1 MIPTATVIPDVAQAV
16 CDNPALKYLPA
27 CVAGKAAG
35 DVAGAAATAI
45 EFGKDPL
52 GYIAQQLQFAAA
64 GLAKSVLGGLQDITH
79 PDLGQA
85 WFTGSYAVSF
95 GIAIFVMTILFGV
108 QLVQLARRQVSG
120 EEVSSTLSFYIPAF
134 FFGSLFGP
142 MLGTLLVSLSGALS
156 ESLVDWGISSN
167 AAATTELLVRNIAA
181 GNEIATAFG
190 AVTAIVLY
198 LCLIVA
204 LLLTFLVLLVIL
216 VTLYLTGVLIPL
228 SLVWLTSPTQRRR
241 GMRLV
246 SVWLGLNFSHI
257 LIFLLLGFA
266 FRMVN
271 GLVITSQGAG
281 LQGLANLALA
291 AITLFAVTLSPFR
304 FMKLGNAVLPSDG
317 PDSGGRPSLPAAPSG
332 VGPLVQQA
340 ARDSQTAQTSRS
352 NPSPAETAPSTG
364 SGAGASAASAGG
376 AGAGPSLT
384 GRVKA
389 RPGGSSVSGIEAGE
403 GPSIGSGAGSGS
415 GIGGG
420 SSPLGA
426 KPGGTG
432 TATTTAT
439 AAPKLAPPPAPTPA
453 LSTAGGGAGAA
464 GSAGAAAETATA
476 VEATGAAAS
485 ASGVG
490 AVAGV
495 PLMAAGV
502 AFSAASNAVKHVGEL
517 ADIASDVVTDQM
529 SYGDD
534 DGQGEPRP
542 QRKV

>member
-1 MIPTATVIPDVAQAV
+1 MITTATVIPDVAQAL

-27 CVAGKAAG
+27 CVAGKTAG

-45 EFGKDPL
+45 EFGTDPL

-95 GIAIFVMTILFGV
+95 GMAIFVMVILLAV

-120 EEVSSTLSFYIPAF
+120 EEVSSTLSFYLPAF

-142 MLGTLLVSLSGALS
+142 MLGTLLVSLTGALS
-156 ESLVDWGISSN
+156 QSLVEWGISSN
-167 AAATTELLVRNIAA
+167 AAATTTDLVAAIAA
-181 GNEIATAFG
+181 GSEISTAFG

-204 LLLTFLVLLVIL
+204 LLLTFLVLLVIV

-246 SVWLGLNFSHI
+246 SVWMGLNFSHV

-271 GLVITSQGAG
+271 GLTINAQGAG

-291 AITLFAVTLSPFR
+291 AITLFAVTLSPFS
-304 FMKLGNAVLPSDG
+304 FMKFGNAVLPSDG

-352 NPSPAETAPSTG
+352 NPSPAETAPSAG
-364 SGAGASAASAGG
+364 SSAGASAASAGG
-376 AGAGPSLT
+376 PGAGPSLT
-384 GRVKA
+384 DRVKA

-415 GIGGG
+415 GKGGG
-420 SSPLGA
+420 SSSLGS

-432 TATTTAT
+432 TAT
-439 AAPKLAPPPAPTPA
+439 PKLAPTPAPVA
-453 LSTAGGGAGAA
+453 AGGGVGAA
-464 GSAGAAAETATA
+464 GSAGAAAETTATA

-485 ASGVG
+485 ATGIG

-517 ADIASDVVTDQM
+517 ADTATDVVTDQM

-534 DGQGEPRP
+534 DGQGELRP

>member
-1 MIPTATVIPDVAQAV
+1 MIPTVTVIPGAAEAF
-16 CDNPALKYLPA
+16 CDIPPFKFSPA
-27 CVAGKAAG
+27 CLLGADKAVG
-35 DVAGAAATAI
+35 TAATAI
-45 EFGKDPL
+45 EFGTDPL

-79 PDLGQA
+79 PDLSQG

-95 GIAIFVMTILFGV
+95 GMSIFVMVILLAV

-142 MLGTLLVSLSGALS
+142 MLGTLLVSLTGALS
-156 ESLVDWGISSN
+156 QSLVEWGISSS
-167 AAATTELLVRNIAA
+167 AAATTNNLVGAIAA
-181 GNEIATAFG
+181 GSEISTAFG

-204 LLLTFLVLLVIL
+204 LLLTFLVLLVIV

-271 GLVITSQGAG
+271 GLTINAQGAG

-291 AITLFAVTLSPFR
+291 AVTLFAVTLSPFS
-304 FMKLGNAVLPSDG
+304 FMKIGNSVLPSDG
-317 PDSGGRPSLPAAPSG
+317 PDSGGRPSVPPLPSG
-332 VGPLVQQA
+332 GGQLLQQA
-340 ARDSQTAQTSRS
+340 ARDSQAAQTSRS
-352 NPSPAETAPSTG
+352 NPSPAENSVGSGGGSAGPGEGGGNSAAVPSTG
-364 SGAGASAASAGG
+364 MS
-376 AGAGPSLT
+376 AGPSLT
-384 GRVKA
+384 DRVKA
-389 RPGGSSVSGIEAGE
+389 RSGESSVSGIQAGE
-403 GPSIGSGAGSGS
+403 GSPAGSGS
-415 GIGGG
+415 TPGGAL
-420 SSPLGA
+420 PGA
-426 KPGGTG
+426 KPGGAG
-432 TATTTAT
+432 TATS
-439 AAPKLAPPPAPTPA
+439 AAPKAAPMGV
-453 LSTAGGGAGAA
+453 SAGGGAGAA
-464 GSAGAAAETATA
+464 GSAGAAAETAAA

-485 ASGVG
+485 ATGIG
-490 AVAGV
+490 AVAGI
-495 PLMAAGV
+495 PLIAAGM

-517 ADIASDVVTDQM
+517 ADTATDVATDQM

>member
-1 MIPTATVIPDVAQAV
+1 VIATATVIPDVAQAI

-95 GIAIFVMTILFGV
+95 GMAIFVMVILLAV

-120 EEVSSTLSFYIPAF
+120 EEVSSTLSFYVPAF

-142 MLGTLLVSLSGALS
+142 MLGTLLVSLTGALS
-156 ESLVDWGISSN
+156 QSLVEWGISSN
-167 AAATTELLVRNIAA
+167 AAATTNNLVAAIAA
-181 GNEIATAFG
+181 GSEISTAFG

-204 LLLTFLVLLVIL
+204 LLLTFLVLLVIV

-246 SVWLGLNFSHI
+246 SVWMGLNFSHV

-271 GLVITSQGAG
+271 GLTINAQGAG

-291 AITLFAVTLSPFR
+291 AITLFAVTLSPFS
-304 FMKLGNAVLPSDG
+304 FMKFGNAVLPSDG
-317 PDSGGRPSLPAAPSG
+317 PDSGGRPSMPPAPSG
-332 VGPLVQQA
+332 VGQLVQQA

-352 NPSPAETAPSTG
+352 NPSPAETAPSAG
-364 SGAGASAASAGG
+364 SSAGASAASGG
-376 AGAGPSLT
+376 GPGAGPSLT
-384 GRVKA
+384 DRVKA

-403 GPSIGSGAGSGS
+403 GPSIGSGSGA
-415 GIGGG
+415 GGG

-432 TATTTAT
+432 TAT
-439 AAPKLAPPPAPTPA
+439 AAPKLAPAPAPA
-453 LSTAGGGAGAA
+453 AAGGGAGAA
-464 GSAGAAAETATA
+464 GSAGAAAETVTA

-485 ASGVG
+485 ATGIG

-495 PLMAAGV
+495 PLIAAGV

-517 ADIASDVVTDQM
+517 ADTATDVVTDQM